1 MPCKVWVIKTD
12 AWRYI
17 MANNNTASTI
27 PAFVLHS
34 RPYRDTSAIVELFT
48 KTHGRVTVVARGAKA
63 AKCRYRGILQPFQ
76 PLLVSWTGRGEM
88 FTLCAAEEES
98 LPFYLTGQRLIVG
111 LYINEL
117 LMRAMGRGDSHGA
130 LYNCYQHL
138 LENIS
143 AEKTNI
149 VSTKHEQAI
158 RFFEMD
164 LLAEL
169 GYGLMLGHESDTG
182 VVVSADYQYYY
193 HPSRGPLRV
202 GDDSIAISTSEV
214 EISGST
220 LLALHRREL
229 NYPDELRYAKRLLR
243 KTLAYHLGD
252 KPLRSRRLFQH
263 YRNNAK
269 QDETTQHEVSND
281 N

>member
-1 MPCKVWVIKTD
+1 
-12 AWRYI
+12 
-17 MANNNTASTI
+17 MAVRNNTVSSI
-27 PAFVLHS
+27 SAFVLHS

-48 KTHGRVTVVARGAKA
+48 ETHGRSTVVARGVKA

-88 FTLCAAEEES
+88 FTLSSAEEKR
-98 LPFYLTGQRLIVG
+98 LPFTLVGQRLVIG

-117 LMRAMGRGDSHGA
+117 LMRAMGRGDSHA
-130 LYNCYQHL
+130 TLYHRYEQL
-138 LENIS
+138 LENLS
-143 AEKTNI
+143 GTG
-149 VSTKHEQAI
+149 KHNVNKDEECAL

-169 GYGLMLGHESDTG
+169 GYGLMLDYESETG
-182 VVVSADYQYYY
+182 EQISGQHQYAY
-193 HPSRGPLRV
+193 HPARGPVRV
-202 GDDSIAISTSEV
+202 DDDSAMISNSEV

-220 LLALHRREL
+220 LLALHQRQL

-243 KTLAYHLGD
+243 KALAYHLGD
-252 KPLRSRRLFQH
+252 KPLRSRRLFQQ
-263 YRNNAK
+263 YRNIAVEK
-269 QDETTQHEVSND
+269 GLTQNEINHD

>member
-1 MPCKVWVIKTD
+1 MS
-12 AWRYI
+12 
-17 MANNNTASTI
+17 NNKNTASTV

-34 RPYRDTSAIVELFT
+34 RPYRDTSAIVELFSQ
-48 KTHGRVTVVARGAKA
+48 THGRVTVVARGVKA

-76 PLLVSWTGRGEM
+76 PLLVSWVGRGEM
-88 FTLCAAEEES
+88 FTLSSAEEES
-98 LPFYLTGQRLIVG
+98 LPFVLTGQRLVVG

-117 LMRAMGRGDSHGA
+117 LMRAMGRGDSHGD
-130 LYNCYQHL
+130 LYHCYQQL
-138 LENIS
+138 LKDFAS
-143 AEKTNI
+143 EKTNI
-149 VSTKHEQAI
+149 VSSRQERAL

-169 GYGLMLGHESDTG
+169 GYGLMLSHEADSG
-182 VVVSADYQYYY
+182 AVVSADHHYYY
-193 HPSRGPLRV
+193 HPSRGPVRV
-202 GDDSIAISTSEV
+202 GDDSIAVSNSEV

-263 YRNNAK
+263 YRSHTQQN
-269 QDETTQHEVSND
+269 DVSQHEVSHD